1 LASLRTLKEVSI
13 MGLANH
19 GGRGASSLAVPA
31 RGPDEMVAVG
41 YHRLFTHRGF
51 ETTRMLRAAFAVLG
65 SMAVEGT
72 LLEWVSTHRKHQLL

>member
-1 LASLRTLKEVSI
+1 
-13 MGLANH
+13 
-19 GGRGASSLAVPA
+19 
-31 RGPDEMVAVG
+31 MVAVA